1 MPLKRAI
8 AALLGKLDQSLDVIE
23 RIYLADPSP
32 VLHGVLVRRRRAAVL
47 LRARLSRK
55 ERQGARRPAVGI
67 STFRDLVAQEVELL
81 ALFDAALAV
90 SGNDPAM
97 MTMLRSLRAEVEQA
111 RYALLAES
119 TRPGRS

>member
-23 RIYLADPSP
+23 QIYLVEPSP
-32 VLHGVLVRRRRAAVL
+32 VLHGVLVRRRRAAVV

-55 ERQGARRPAVGI
+55 ERQGARRPSTGI
-67 STFRDLVAQEVELL
+67 STFDELLAQEGELL

-90 SGNDPAM
+90 SGDDPAM
-97 MTMLRSLRAEVEQA
+97 ISVLRGLRAEVEQA
-111 RYALLAES
+111 RYSLLAGP
-119 TRPGRS
+119 RPIRI